1 MFRPL
6 SFLAFSIFLAQGCA
20 TVGPGKVA
28 VFWTASRGT
37 RTNTFGEGIHTVA
50 PWNSM
55 YIYDLRAQ
63 NHDEKLDVIAVNG
76 LGIQL
81 DASVRYRIDPNEVV
95 ELHQRIGPDYYKHVL
110 EPVLR
115 SEARRIIGQ
124 YTPEEIYSTKRD
136 VIEREIRRGV
146 RSKIQGMHMVL
157 EAILIRN
164 IELPSAIRTA
174 IDQKLAAQQ
183 EVLKM
188 RYVLEVASA
197 KAEQKR
203 IEAMGIADYNKMV
216 AASLSPQILEFQ
228 RIQDLEQ
235 LARSQNAKTV
245 VLGGNGATPSVLISP
260 TGK

>member
-1 MFRPL
+1 MSRTIPVFML
-6 SFLAFSIFLAQGCA
+6 STFLASGCA
-20 TVGPGKVA
+20 TVGPGKVG
-28 VFWTASRGT
+28 VFWSASHGT
-37 RTNTFGEGIHTVA
+37 ESKTYGEGIHAVA
-50 PWNSM
+50 AWNDM

-76 LGIQL
+76 LGIRL
-81 DASVRYRIDPNEVV
+81 DASVRYRINPSEVV
-95 ELHQRIGPDYYKHVL
+95 ELHQHVGPEYYKRVL

-146 RSKIQGMHMVL
+146 RSKIQGMHTVL

-188 RYVLEVASA
+188 RYVLEVARA
-197 KAEQKR
+197 QAEQKR
-203 IEAMGIADYNKMV
+203 IEAHGIADYNKMIT
-216 AASLSPQILEFQ
+216 ASLSPQILEFQ
-228 RIQDLEQ
+228 RIRELEQ
-235 LARSQNAKTV
+235 LARSPNAKTV
-245 VLGGNGATPSVLISP
+245 VLGGSSASPSVLLSN
-260 TGK
+260 K